1 MVYPCHS
8 QRMRESRLMWDFKRV
23 WILGSSP
30 RMTEYSV
37 SEQRPEALTMN
48 YWYVIIN
55 PRYLTTEHK
64 EKITMKKFLIS
75 ATLGLFAFLP
85 VFVSAHLVKE

>member
-1 MVYPCHS
+1 MYTTCALCKK
-8 QRMRESRLMWDFKRV
+8 RLLTPF
-23 WILGSSP
+23 I
-30 RMTEYSV
+30 T
-37 SEQRPEALTMN
+37 EQRPEALTMN